1 MKKSFLILAVAAMT
15 IASCKKSSEAEI
27 APDMSL
33 KSSTLLKNGADDG
46 LSGARQDRNIAV
58 PAKVLAAFAK
68 AFPGVTVREWRFTSK
83 GLYKAHFLRNGI
95 AWEASFRADGT
106 LVKSERA

>member
-15 IASCKKSSEAEI
+15 FASCKKSNQAEI

-33 KSSTLLKNGADDG
+33 KSSTLLKHGADDG
-46 LSGARQDRNIAV
+46 LAGGVENRIIAV

-68 AFPGVTVREWRFTSK
+68 AFPGTTVREWRLTSK

-95 AWEASFRADGT
+95 AWEASFKADGT

>member
-15 IASCKKSSEAEI
+15 FASCKKSSEAEM
-27 APDMSL
+27 APDISL
-33 KSSTLLKNGADDG
+33 KSSTLLKHGADDG
-46 LSGARQDRNIAV
+46 LAGGREDRIIAV

-68 AFPGVTVREWRFTSK
+68 GFPGAPVREWRFTNK

-95 AWEASFRADGT
+95 AWEASYRADGT